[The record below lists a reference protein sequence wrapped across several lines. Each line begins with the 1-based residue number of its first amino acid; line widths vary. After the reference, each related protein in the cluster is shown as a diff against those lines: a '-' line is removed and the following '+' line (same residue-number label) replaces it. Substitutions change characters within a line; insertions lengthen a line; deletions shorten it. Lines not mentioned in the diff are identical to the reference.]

1 MTTTPKHSPIL
12 SNNLILSVAIFWFLI
27 THAFAQ
33 QAKITEAYTSLQK
46 NDLDNAVKA
55 IEIATSASETS
66 NDPKAWYYKGFIYKE
81 VYKRKESTA
90 DDSPARQKSLD
101 ALSKCIS
108 IDPKNQFAEESKKVV
123 KFLSSTFKNDGA
135 KALNARVYNR
145 SITNY
150 ENYLASVK
158 LFNPTYTDTS
168 AIFFIGYAAY
178 ESKDYTKALIHL
190 KKAIDLN
197 YNDPHLYYILS
208 RVYLDR
214 KDNENAIKVLEQ
226 GQKRY
231 PNDKD
236 ILTAEVIYYK
246 ETGKIDELE
255 SKLKKSISLEPK
267 NTELQ
272 MMLALV
278 YEKKME
284 SVKDNSKKA
293 EFQTKATDS
302 YSKVLSI
309 NPNHLQANYN
319 LAILYYNEAVTKI
332 QQSEYETDIIALSN
346 LQDECILIF
355 KKSLPYM
362 EKAYA
367 LDPKNKNTLTGL
379 SGIYFSLNE
388 EEKSNKF
395 KAELDALNLK

>member
-1 MTTTPKHSPIL
+1 ML
-12 SNNLILSVAIFWFLI
+12 LGFFVQGY
-27 THAFAQ
+27 AQ
-33 QAKITEAYTSLQK
+33 QPKITEAYTFLQK

-55 IEIATSASETS
+55 IETATSSPETA
-66 NDPKAWYYKGFIYKE
+66 NEPKAWYYKGFIYKE
-81 VYKRKESTA
+81 VYKRKESTI

-108 IDPKNQFAEESKKVV
+108 FDPKNQFAEESRKVV
-123 KFLSSTFKNDGA
+123 KYLSSTFKNDGA
-135 KALNARVYNR
+135 KALNNRVYDK
-145 SITNY
+145 SIKNY
-150 ENYLASVK
+150 ENYLQTLK
-158 LFNPTYTDTS
+158 LFNPNYTDTS

-178 ESKDYTKALIHL
+178 ETKDYNKALVNL
-190 KKAIDLN
+190 KKAMELN

-208 RVYLDR
+208 RVYLD
-214 KDNENAIKVLEQ
+214 KKENDNAIKVLEL
-226 GQKRY
+226 GQKKY

-255 SKLKKSISLEPK
+255 AKLKKSIALEPK

-284 SVKDNSKKA
+284 AAKDNTKKG
-293 EFQTKATDS
+293 EFQTKATDT
-302 YSKVLSI
+302 YHKVLGI

-332 QQSEYETDIIALSN
+332 QQSDFETDILVLSN

-355 KKSLPYM
+355 KKSLPFM
-362 EKAYA
+362 EKAYS

-379 SGIYFSLNE
+379 SGIYFSLND
-388 EEKSNKF
+388 EEKSNKY